1 MQTVPDKPKK
11 QKTASYKTKKKATV
25 ISLPKILHQPFWSP
39 SKFVASQL
47 LWSPTLANILPP
59 IPCPLNV
66 RTEHI
71 ATHQTWFHASKI
83 LPVDPVDPPKL
94 VSEYISNEWPTTKG
108 NVKLP
113 SINVDTKGKITPPK
127 AKVSDV
133 QVAATKVKLHPRNT
147 HDRQVLKQT
156 FGAARRV
163 YNKCVEISNDPDTK
177 AELAKTVDPK
187 TGKPSTMQQ
196 FLRYQVVNN
205 ESPYVTQNQ
214 WLLNIAS
221 DIRGVAMKD
230 FIAAQKAN
238 FTQMKNKAITTF
250 KMGYKSL
257 KYINSE
263 SFYVRRQWISQTNN
277 SIIIKLPNQKK
288 IVLWTGKN
296 AWHGTINMDCRLQRT
311 WTNDYFLCIPNAIEV
326 DNQDLI
332 TNNHSEE
339 NNDIPPLRVCALD
352 PGVRTFQTMY
362 DPSSI
367 TQVGDKDMKRIVRMC
382 IEQDRLISKQN
393 NKETRSHR
401 RCHIKRAVRRLR
413 TRVQNIVNEVHK
425 QLAKHLAKTY
435 DLIMIPSFEVS
446 QMVRKQDRKIRSTT
460 ARQMMTWAHFRFRER
475 LIHKCRQYNCKV
487 AIVNEAFTSKTCS
500 CCGALH
506 NKLGS
511 SKVFKCPTC
520 GVVMDR
526 DANGAKN
533 IFLRNF
539 EALGISISS
548 LGAYPLQPGN
558 GLVHGSSLKRVSA
571 ECQSSE

>member
-1 MQTVPDKPKK
+1 MHTVHDKPKK
-11 QKTASYKTKKKATV
+11 QKTASYKTKKKAAV

-39 SKFVASQL
+39 SKLVASQL
-47 LWSPTLANILPP
+47 LWSPTLANTHPSVYS
-59 IPCPLNV
+59 PLNV
-66 RTEHI
+66 RTEYI
-71 ATHQTWFHASKI
+71 ATHRTWFHASKI
-83 LPVDPVDPPKL
+83 LPITPVDTKIT
-94 VSEYISNEWPTTKG
+94 SEYISKEWPATKG

-113 SINVDTKGKITPPK
+113 SINVDTKGKITHPK
-127 AKVSDV
+127 TKVSGIP
-133 QVAATKVKLHPRNT
+133 VAATKIKLHPRNAK
-147 HDRQVLKQT
+147 DRQVLKQT
-156 FGAARRV
+156 FGAVRWT
-163 YNKCVEISNDPDTK
+163 YNKCVSIANDPNTK
-177 AELAKTVDPK
+177 AERAKMTDIE
-187 TGKPSTMQQ
+187 TGKLVTIQQ
-196 FLRYQVVNN
+196 FLRYRVVNN
-205 ESPYVTQNQ
+205 DSPCVTEHQ
-214 WLLNIAS
+214 WLLETGS
-221 DIRGVAMKD
+221 CIRGVALTD

-250 KMGYKSL
+250 KMGYKSR
-257 KYINSE
+257 KYLNSE
-263 SFYVRRQWISQTNN
+263 SFYVRRQWISQTDNT
-277 SIIIKLPNQKK
+277 IVIRLPKHKK
-288 IVLWTGKN
+288 PVVFWTGEN

-326 DNQDLI
+326 ENQDLVD
-332 TNNHSEE
+332 NNSEE
-339 NNDIPPLRVCALD
+339 NELPPLRVCALD
-352 PGVRTFQTMY
+352 PGVRTFQTTY

-367 TQVGDKDMKRIVRMC
+367 TQVGDGDMIRIVRMC
-382 IEQDRLISKQN
+382 VEQDRLISKQN
-393 NKETRSHR
+393 NKETRAQR
-401 RCHIKRAVRRLR
+401 RYSLKRAVRRLR

-425 QLAKHLAKTY
+425 QLAKHLAKSY

-460 ARQMMTWAHFRFRER
+460 ARQMMTWAHYRFRER

-487 AIVNEAFTSKTCS
+487 AIVNEAYTSKTCS

-506 NKLGS
+506 NKLAG

-548 LGAYPLQPGN
+548 LGTSPLQPSD

>member
-1 MQTVPDKPKK
+1 MHTVPGTPKK
-11 QKTASYKTKKKATV
+11 QKTASFKTTDPPTV
-25 ISLPKILHQPFWSP
+25 SSLPKILPQPFWSP
-39 SKFVASQL
+39 SKLSASQL
-47 LWSPTLANILPP
+47 LWSPTVSNTQQPVYN
-59 IPCPLNV
+59 PLNV
-66 RTEHI
+66 RTEYI
-71 ATHQTWFHASKI
+71 STHRTWFHTSKI
-83 LPVDPVDPPKL
+83 LPITPVDTKITSNY
-94 VSEYISNEWPTTKG
+94 VSKEWPTTKG

-113 SINVDTKGKITPPK
+113 SINVGAKGKIIHPK

-133 QVAATKVKLHPRNT
+133 QVAATKVKLHPRNA
-147 HDRQVLKQT
+147 HDRQVLKQA
-156 FGAARRV
+156 FGSARRV
-163 YNKCVEISNDPDTK
+163 YNKCVSIANDPDTK

-187 TGKPSTMQQ
+187 TGKLVTMQQ

-205 ESPYVTQNQ
+205 DSPYVTQNQ

-221 DIRGVAMKD
+221 DIRGVAMTD

-238 FTQMKNKAITTF
+238 FTQMKNKAITIF

-257 KYINSE
+257 KYLNSE
-263 SFYVRRQWISQTNN
+263 SFYVRRKYISQTDN

-288 IVLWTGKN
+288 IVMWTGQN

-311 WTNDYFLCIPNAIEV
+311 WTNDYYLCIPNAIEV
-326 DNQDLI
+326 ENQDL
-332 TNNHSEE
+332 NDEE
-339 NNDIPPLRVCALD
+339 NDDTPSLRVCALD
-352 PGVRTFQTMY
+352 PGVRTFQTAY

-367 TQVGDKDMKRIVRMC
+367 TQVGDGDMIRIVRMC

-393 NKETRSHR
+393 NRETRSRR
-401 RCHIKRAVRRLR
+401 RCHLKHAVRRLR
-413 TRVQNIVNEVHK
+413 TRVQNIVNEAHK
-425 QLAKHLAKTY
+425 QLAKHLATTY

-446 QMVRKQDRKIRSTT
+446 QMVRKQNRKIRSTT
-460 ARQMMTWAHFRFRER
+460 ARQMMTWAHYRFRER

-487 AIVNEAFTSKTCS
+487 AIVNEAYTSKTCS

-506 NKLGS
+506 NKLGG

-548 LGAYPLQPGN
+548 LGTYPLQLGDE
-558 GLVHGSSLKRVSA
+558 LVHGSSCKRVSA

>member
-1 MQTVPDKPKK
+1 MVPSKPKK
-11 QKTASYKTKKKATV
+11 QKTASYKTKKKAV
-25 ISLPKILHQPFWSP
+25 VSLPKTPSIPFWSP
-39 SKFVASQL
+39 SKQTASQL
-47 LWSPTLANILPP
+47 LWSPTLANTHLPVP
-59 IPCPLNV
+59 SPLNV
-66 RTEHI
+66 RAEYI
-71 ATHQTWFHASKI
+71 ATHRTWFNASKI
-83 LPVDPVDPPKL
+83 LPITPVDTKITSAY
-94 VSEYISNEWPTTKG
+94 VSNEWPTSKG

-113 SINVDTKGKITPPK
+113 SINVDTKGKITHPK
-127 AKVSDV
+127 AKVPDV
-133 QVAATKVKLHPRNT
+133 QVAATKIKLHPRNT

-163 YNKCVEISNDPDTK
+163 YNKCVSIANDPDTK
-177 AELAKTVDPK
+177 TELAKTVDPN
-187 TGKPSTMQQ
+187 TGKPATMQQ

-221 DIRGVAMKD
+221 DIRNAAMTD

-257 KYINSE
+257 KYLNSE
-263 SFYVRRQWISQTNN
+263 SFYVRRKYISQTNN

-288 IVLWTGKN
+288 MVLWTGEN

-326 DNQDLI
+326 ENQDLI

-339 NNDIPPLRVCALD
+339 NIIPLLRVCALD

-367 TQVGDKDMKRIVRMC
+367 TQVGDGDMIRIVRMGV
-382 IEQDRLISKQN
+382 EQDRLISKHN
-393 NKETRSHR
+393 NKETRSRR
-401 RCHIKRAVRRLR
+401 RCHLKRAVRRLR

-425 QLAKHLAKTY
+425 QLVKHLAKTY

-446 QMVRKQDRKIRSTT
+446 QMVRKQDRKIHSTT
-460 ARQMMTWAHFRFRER
+460 ARQMITWAHYRFRER
-475 LIHKCRQYNCKV
+475 LIHKCRQYGSKV
-487 AIVNEAFTSKTCS
+487 AVVNEAFTSKTCS
-500 CCGALH
+500 CCGSLN

-548 LGAYPLQPGN
+548 LGTYPLQPGD